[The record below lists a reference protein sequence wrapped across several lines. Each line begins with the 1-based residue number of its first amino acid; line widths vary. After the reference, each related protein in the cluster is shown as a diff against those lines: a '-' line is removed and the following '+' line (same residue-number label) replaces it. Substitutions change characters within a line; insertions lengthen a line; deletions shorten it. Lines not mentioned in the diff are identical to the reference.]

1 MTKGGDI
8 MRTGVYESAILI
20 NAALDDQQ
28 IEAILTRVKDFIVNN
43 GGQIRELENWGRKR
57 LAYPVEKSKIGYYAI
72 YRFDA
77 PSDIVAKLERT
88 YTLDEQILRFITL
101 KLNNDALEQLEKNK
115 TLSNSFKEELAP
127 EAVAVVA
134 ETQVAENNEDNGN

>member
-88 YTLDEQILRFITL
+88 YALDEQILRFITL

>member
-1 MTKGGDI
+1 
-8 MRTGVYESAILI
+8 MRTGVYESAVLI

-28 IEAILTRVKDFIVNN
+28 IESILSRIKDIIINN

-77 PSDIVAKLERT
+77 PSDIVAKLERA
-88 YTLDEQILRFITL
+88 YSLDEQILRFITL

-115 TLSNSFKEELAP
+115 SLSVIVKDE
-127 EAVAVVA
+127 VASDTVEVDPTTEIVA
-134 ETQVAENNEDNGN
+134 ETNNEDIGNKL

>member
-1 MTKGGDI
+1 
-8 MRTGVYESAILI
+8 MRTGVYESTVLI
-20 NAALDDQQ
+20 NASLDDQQ
-28 IEAILTRVKDFIVNN
+28 IESILTKIKDIITNN

-88 YTLDEQILRFITL
+88 YSLDEQILRYLTL

-115 TLSNSFKEELAP
+115 TLSVVLKEE
-127 EAVAVVA
+127 VVA
-134 ETQVAENNEDNGN
+134 ETVEVKTEPDVAITNKEDNGN

>member
-1 MTKGGDI
+1 
-8 MRTGVYESAILI
+8 MRTGVYESAVLI

-28 IEAILTRVKDFIVNN
+28 IESILSRIKDIIINN

-77 PSDIVAKLERT
+77 PSDIVAKLERA
-88 YTLDEQILRFITL
+88 YSLDEQILRFITL

-115 TLSNSFKEELAP
+115 SLSVIVKDE
-127 EAVAVVA
+127 VASDTVEIDPTTEIVT
-134 ETQVAENNEDNGN
+134 ETNNEDIGN